1 MEACHLWHAGSRNG
15 VDFVQLGNDFCGGGS
30 VGKFR
35 HISGWFRSRY
45 LKRCN
50 ADSGNQRR
58 YRQLLHDPEA
68 AANTADCE
76 YCPEFFHRLCSRAES
91 GTDAA
96 VFVLGRQRRFGTGEQ
111 LRGNSFCQTAGR
123 GVYRHGSEAERQEY
137 LRQFHNS
144 L

>member
-1 MEACHLWHAGSRNG
+1 MEACRLWHAGSRNG
-15 VDFVQLGNDFCGGGS
+15 ADFVQLGNDFCGGGS

-35 HISGWFRSRY
+35 HISGRFRSCY
-45 LKRCN
+45 FQWCN

-68 AANTADCE
+68 AADTADRE
-76 YCPEFFHRLCSRAES
+76 YCPEFFYGFCSRAES